1 MSDSKPHAHRPHG
14 ADKWFDDEENERR
27 QRARAL
33 GREVSRAMGYGLLV
47 AVVLTGIL
55 AAAVRVFKI

>member
-33 GREVSRAMGYGLLV
+33 GRELRRAMGFGLLV
-47 AVVLTGIL
+47 AAVLTVFL
-55 AAAVRVFKI
+55 AAAVWVFKI